1 MKPLRIRD
9 TRRRFTAARDDAGV
23 PHIEAPTLREAL
35 FGLGFLHATDRP
47 TQLLFA
53 RAVAQ
58 GVAGS
63 VIADK
68 EELVETD
75 RFFRRA
81 GLTTNLR
88 REVGLLDDWTFA
100 HLTAYCEGV
109 NDGLRQAG
117 RSLPMWA
124 TGFQI
129 TPWTQESVLLMG
141 ALLSFAGLA
150 VGQQQNERL
159 ILELIHAGVSRE
171 RLNELFEIE
180 VDPEHYE
187 LLRQI
192 KMPREL
198 SDEAL
203 DLITDLPR
211 VAGSNAWAVAPS
223 RSATGAALLA
233 ADPHLEINRL
243 PAIWYEASL
252 RWEGH
257 YALGATLPGTP
268 LFGVGRNADLAW
280 ATTYTRGDTSD
291 HFIEDCRLEKGRWQY
306 RRGDAWRDFEVAEAV
321 IGRKGKTDQRM
332 RILHSDV
339 GTLAGDPD
347 SGGPGYYLATSWTGE
362 LPGAGKALTY
372 WLRLLECGAAAE
384 ARELV
389 RECPQ
394 PTLNWVLADRQG
406 HIARQASG
414 WYPLR
419 DDPRGGLL
427 PLPAWESQHRWRG
440 VLPAHRLPGCLDPPC
455 GFVGT
460 ANESIN
466 EPGGV
471 AFVTHPVGAYRA
483 RRIAEC
489 LEALPQATV
498 EDMQRMQYDVVSTQ
512 ARDLLAVLL
521 PLLPEGPLRER
532 LSRWDLRYAPI
543 STDATRFTELYRH
556 VLLEIFGHDTAEGGI
571 GWRRML
577 YLSSRAGFSIMVVV
591 AIDRLLQ
598 ESESLWWQGRDK
610 QELVRRAA
618 QRAAAEPERPWAAV
632 NHFRFTNRFL
642 ESDFV
647 GRALG
652 FHTADLPMPGCHA
665 TLFSGHV
672 LKSARRETTFAPS
685 YHFVTDLGRDEAWTN
700 LPGGPSES
708 RFSGFYTSDIPLWTS
723 GRYKRLAP
731 SDG

>member
-9 TRRRFTAARDDAGV
+9 TRRTFSAARDDAGV
-23 PHIEAPTLREAL
+23 PHIEARTLREAL
-35 FGLGFLHATDRP
+35 FGLGFMHATDRP

-53 RAVAQ
+53 RAMAQ
-58 GVAGS
+58 GVAAS
-63 VIADK
+63 AIADK

-81 GLTTNLR
+81 DLGRNLR

-141 ALLSFAGLA
+141 ALLSFGGLA

-171 RLNELFEIE
+171 RLNELFELD
-180 VDPEHYE
+180 VDPDHYD

-192 KMPREL
+192 KISREL

-211 VAGSNAWAVAPS
+211 LAGSNAWAVGPG
-223 RSATGAALLA
+223 RSATGGALLA

-243 PAIWYEASL
+243 PAIWYEAVL
-252 RWEGH
+252 RWDGR

-268 LFGVGRNADLAW
+268 LFGVGRTACLAW
-280 ATTYTRGDTSD
+280 GTTYTRGDTSD
-291 HFIEDCRLEKGRWQY
+291 YFIEDCRLEAGRWQY
-306 RRGDAWRDFEVAEAV
+306 RRGDEWRDLELQEAV
-321 IGRKGKTDQRM
+321 IGRKGKPDQRL
-332 RILHSDV
+332 RIWHTDLGVVD
-339 GTLAGDPD
+339 GDPEAT
-347 SGGPGYYLATSWTGE
+347 GPGYYLATAWTGQM
-362 LPGAGKALTY
+362 PGAGRALTY
-372 WLRLLECGAAAE
+372 WLRLLECPGAAE
-384 ARELV
+384 GRELV
-389 RECPQ
+389 RQCPQ
-394 PTLNWVLADRQG
+394 PTLNWVLADRGG

-414 WYPLR
+414 WYPQR
-419 DDPRGGLL
+419 RDPRGGLL
-427 PLPAWESQHRWRG
+427 PLPGWEAANHWTG
-440 VLPAHRLPGCLDPPC
+440 VLPAHRLPGCTDPAC
-455 GFVGT
+455 GYVGT

-466 EPGGV
+466 EAGSV
-471 AFVTHPVGAYRA
+471 ALVTHPVGDYRV
-483 RRIAEC
+483 RRIEEC
-489 LEALPQATV
+489 LAELPRATV

-512 ARDLLAVLL
+512 ARDLLEVLL

-532 LSRWDLRYAPI
+532 LARWDLRYAPE
-543 STDATRFTELYRH
+543 STDAVRFGELYRH

-577 YLSSRAGFSIMVVV
+577 YLSSRVGFSIMVVV
-591 AIDRLLQ
+591 ALDRLLRQ
-598 ESESLWWQGRDK
+598 EHSLWWQGRDK
-610 QELVRRAA
+610 AELVRRAA
-618 QRAAAEPERPWAAV
+618 QRAEREPERPWSAV

-652 FHTADLPMPGCHA
+652 FHTSDLPMPGCHA

-672 LKSARRETTFAPS
+672 LRSARRETTFAPS
-685 YHFVTDLGRDEAWTN
+685 YHFVTDLARDEAWTN

-708 RFSGFYTSDIPLWTS
+708 RFSGLYTSDIPLWAA
-723 GRYKRLAP
+723 GRYKRIAAE
-731 SDG
+731 